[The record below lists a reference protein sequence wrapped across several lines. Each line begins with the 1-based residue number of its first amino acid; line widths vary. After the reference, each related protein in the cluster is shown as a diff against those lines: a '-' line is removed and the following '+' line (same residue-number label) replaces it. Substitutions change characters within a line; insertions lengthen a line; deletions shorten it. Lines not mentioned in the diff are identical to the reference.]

1 MIVRILAALA
11 VVTALAVVA
20 AINFV
25 GLGEMRRVV
34 LEPIP
39 LELRHAVIAQLSLF
53 IDREPL
59 TDDLAPIAHTGLNP
73 YAINVFLEQE
83 VEERKVRRSLRMI
96 RDAGFRYIKQ
106 QLVWAEVELPAKGG
120 SSDPAKGVD
129 DTWLKYDRIVDWARE
144 HDLEV
149 IFRIDTSPSWA
160 RPGRDKLET
169 PPDDPQDFA
178 DFVGRV
184 VERYKGK
191 VRFYQLWNEPNLSFE
206 WGGHRPDPAGYVE
219 MLKLAFTAAKRA
231 DPASIVIAASLAP
244 TVESSERAFP
254 DIDYLEE
261 MYEAGAKAYFDVLS
275 VNAYGL
281 RRGPDDRRMRNEVD
295 VGFSRPTLIREV
307 MIRNGDSG
315 KPILAAEIGWNA
327 LPADFPGEQL
337 YGRVS
342 AATQSAYTLRA
353 YQRAQE
359 EWPWM
364 SIMALWQFRMPQPD
378 SHRLQHYY
386 FSLVA
391 EDFEP
396 QPVYYAM
403 SQFTPRQ
410 PALHRG
416 YHQED
421 HWAIRWS
428 DGWRLVTDSNSPVA
442 GYRQTVNPG
451 ARLWFD
457 VVGGSLWL
465 VTSGSGQI
473 AVSVDGLPAKV
484 TFRQMSAD
492 GRGVFRRGPT
502 RGRLLIVDGLSSQ
515 RHRVEISVLSVGD
528 EGLKIDGL
536 IVHGPTTKAVHYQR
550 LAGLVVGLIYIAV
563 VGWRALRRRRN
574 QVQIESS

>member
-1 MIVRILAALA
+1 MVRILAAIGVVA
-11 VVTALAVVA
+11 VLAVVA
-20 AINFV
+20 TINLV
-25 GLGEMRRVV
+25 GLGEVRRAVV
-34 LEPIP
+34 EPIP
-39 LELRHAVIAQLSLF
+39 LEIRHVVIAQLSLF
-53 IDREPL
+53 TDREPW
-59 TDDLAPIAHTGLNP
+59 TDDLVPIAHAGLNP
-73 YAINVFLEQE
+73 YAVNVFLEQE
-83 VEERKVRRSLRMI
+83 VEEEKIRRSLRMI
-96 RDAGFRYIKQ
+96 RDAGFRYIEQ
-106 QLVWAEVELPAKGG
+106 QLLWAEVELPAKGG
-120 SSDPAKGVD
+120 SSDVVKGVD
-129 DTWLKYDRIVDWARE
+129 DSWLKYDRIVDLARE
-144 HDLEV
+144 HNLEV
-149 IFRIDTSPSWA
+149 IYRIDTSPPWA

-169 PPDDPQDFA
+169 PPDNPQDFA

-206 WGGHRPDPAGYVE
+206 WGGQRPDPAGYTK
-219 MLKLAFTAAKRA
+219 MLKLASIAAKRA
-231 DPASIVIAASLAP
+231 DPASIIIAASLAP
-244 TVESSERAFP
+244 TIETSERAFP
-254 DIDYLEE
+254 DVDYLEA
-261 MYEAGAKAYFDVLS
+261 MYDAGAGDYFDVLS

-295 VGFSRPTLIREV
+295 VGFSRPALIREV
-307 MIRNGDSG
+307 MVRNGDSG
-315 KPILAAEIGWNA
+315 KPIFASEIGWNA
-327 LPADFPGEQL
+327 LPPDFPDEQL

-342 AATQSAYTLRA
+342 PATQAAYTLRA

-364 SIMALWQFRMPQPD
+364 GIMALWQFRMPQPD
-378 SHRLQHYY
+378 SDKLQHYY

-396 QPVYYAM
+396 QPIYQAI
-403 SQFTPRQ
+403 SQFTLRQ

-421 HWAIRWS
+421 HWAIDWT
-428 DGWRLVTDSNSPVA
+428 DDWDLVPDANSPVG
-442 GYRQTVNPG
+442 GYRQTKTPG

-465 VTSGSGQI
+465 VTAGSGQI

-502 RGRLLIVDGLSSQ
+502 RGRLLIVDGMSSR

-528 EGLKIDGL
+528 EGLSIDGL
-536 IVHGPTTKAVHYQR
+536 IVYGPTTKIVHYQR
-550 LAGLVVGLIYIAV
+550 LAGLLVGLSYIAV
-563 VGWRALRRRRN
+563 IGWLALRRRRKH
-574 QVQIESS
+574 VQIESS